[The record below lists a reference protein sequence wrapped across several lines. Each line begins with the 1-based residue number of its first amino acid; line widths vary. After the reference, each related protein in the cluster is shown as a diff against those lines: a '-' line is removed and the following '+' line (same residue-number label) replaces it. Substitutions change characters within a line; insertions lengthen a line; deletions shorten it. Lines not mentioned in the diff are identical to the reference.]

1 MKLKYF
7 YTIETLI
14 NIVKIVIHTSSQE
27 TVTVIDRMKTVGLKI
42 DINTVAILLD
52 SSKTLLSSAETLV
65 HYIKMFV
72 HGMNN
77 FCQVIINS
85 H

>member
-42 DINTVAILLD
+42 DINSVAILLD
-52 SSKTLLSSAETLV
+52 SSKTLLSGAETLV